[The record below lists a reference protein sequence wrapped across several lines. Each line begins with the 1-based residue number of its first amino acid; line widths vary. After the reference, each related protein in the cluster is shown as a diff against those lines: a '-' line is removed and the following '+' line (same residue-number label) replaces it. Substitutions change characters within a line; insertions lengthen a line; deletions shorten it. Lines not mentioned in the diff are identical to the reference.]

1 MNFKTAV
8 KFLLGLLLLLTCNS
22 PSAFGQNFSFTNSVA
37 DGENFALWNTW
48 NRHGEET
55 NIKFPVMEGNS
66 TSTNFYFNNQSYPTN
81 STTPIYLVAD
91 GLINPLSGYGFSPQ
105 FNMIVNSEKKIDY
118 IAWQVYH
125 MAISANY
132 DPPYYTNV
140 FNSVDGNTSTNIAS
154 INYDSVKLSSRGG
167 DEEILPERIELFYNY
182 ADEIEYHGGTDSF
195 LYHGTIFVWD
205 LTGYN
210 YYNVGIEMAMGHS
223 SNYQMQLNYTTSEE
237 SVPIPPVAL
246 SFSVNNNL
254 PLISFNSE
262 SGVTYEVYNS
272 ASLVSIDSSEWNLF
286 STIVGDGTTMSVS
299 GNFNHDNQYWYVR
312 SIE

>member
-22 PSAFGQNFSFTNSVA
+22 PSAFGQNFTFTNSVA

-55 NIKFPVMEGNS
+55 NIKFPVMEGDS
-66 TSTNFYFNNQSYPTN
+66 ASTNFYFSNQGYPTN
-81 STTPIYLVAD
+81 SVTPAYLVAD

-105 FNMIVNSEKKIDY
+105 FNMIVNSEKKIDF

-132 DPPYYTNV
+132 DPPYYTNI

-154 INYDSVKLSSRGG
+154 INYDSVKLSSRNGN
-167 DEEILPERIELFYNY
+167 EQILPERIEIFYNY
-182 ADEIEYHGGTDSF
+182 VDEIEYHGGADSF

-205 LTGYN
+205 LTGYSF
-210 YYNVGIEMAMGHS
+210 YNVGIEMAMGHS
-223 SNYQMQLNYTTSEE
+223 SNYQMKLNYTTSSE
-237 SVPIPPVAL
+237 PIHL
-246 SFSVNNNL
+246 SLSINNDL
-254 PLISFNSE
+254 PQVSFETEVGVSYEIYNSSSLISVDDEGWNL
-262 SGVTYEVYNS
+262 VYTIT
-272 ASLVSIDSSEWNLF
+272 ADSSITSIIGSLE
-286 STIVGDGTTMSVS
+286 
-299 GNFNHDNQYWYVR
+299 HDNQFWYVKR
-312 SIE
+312 TE

>member
-22 PSAFGQNFSFTNSVA
+22 PSAFGQNFSVTNSVA

-55 NIKFPVMEGNS
+55 NIKFPVMEGDS

-81 STTPIYLVAD
+81 STTPAYLVAD

-105 FNMIVNSEKKIDY
+105 FNMIVNSEKKIDS

-140 FNSVDGNTSTNIAS
+140 FNSVGGNTSTNIAS
-154 INYDSVKLSSRGG
+154 INYDSVKLSSSGG
-167 DEEILPERIELFYNY
+167 DEQILPERIEIFYNY
-182 ADEIEYHGGTDSF
+182 VDEIEYHGGTDSF

-210 YYNVGIEMAMGHS
+210 FYNVGIEMAMGHS
-223 SNYQMQLNYTTSEE
+223 SNYQMQLNYTTSVE
-237 SVPIPPVAL
+237 PTHL
-246 SFSVNNNL
+246 SFSINNDL
-254 PLISFNSE
+254 PLVSFE
-262 SGVTYEVYNS
+262 TEIGVSYEIYNS
-272 ASLVSIDSSEWNLF
+272 SSLSSVGNEEWNLI
-286 STIVGDGTTMSVS
+286 STITADSTTTSIVGSFD
-299 GNFNHDNQYWYVR
+299 HDNQYWYVKR
-312 SIE
+312 IE